1 MPHITVRFSDGINS
15 INSINPADSGE
26 GRPLL
31 ELAAQLQDA
40 VVTIA
45 DGRLE
50 GCRVHFP
57 SGEGS
62 AWVIAGEEEGAK
74 QAVHVEIAIK
84 AGRTDEV
91 KARLSQAALDVLR
104 TYLPPAADYETYLS
118 VEVREIDPVGYV
130 SHVEPRKD

>member
-1 MPHITVRFSDGINS
+1 MPHITVRFSDAINS
-15 INSINPADSGE
+15 IKAGDPVGSDE
-26 GRPLL
+26 GSPLL
-31 ELAAQLQDA
+31 ELAARLQEA

-57 SGEGS
+57 SGEGP
-62 AWVIAGEEEGAK
+62 AWVIAGEAEGAK

-91 KARLSQAALDVLR
+91 KARLSQAALDALR
-104 TYLPPAADYETYLS
+104 AYLPPAADYETYLS
-118 VEVREIDPVGYV
+118 VEVREIDPVGYS
-130 SHVEPRKD
+130 SHVQPRKD